1 MGVDPGQGVG
11 VCATLEVAKVTASAS
26 PVSAFRPRRA
36 DKRFFAK
43 IDETEVGEI
52 HILDSPISARGR
64 RKSATFLAMDIALV
78 HKVNA
83 STSGAGNEEG
93 IARNRR

>member
-26 PVSAFRPRRA
+26 PVSAFRSKRA

-43 IDETEVGEI
+43 IEETEVGEI
-52 HILDSPISARGR
+52 SILDSPISARGR
-64 RKSATFLAMDIALV
+64 RKSAAFLAMDVALV
-78 HKVNA
+78 HEVNA
-83 STSGAGNEEG
+83 STPGAGSGES

>member
-64 RKSATFLAMDIALV
+64 RQSAAFLAMDVPLV
-78 HKVNA
+78 HEGNA
-83 STSGAGNEEG
+83 ATSLAGSGEG